1 MMVPLCV
8 HILLLPVPP
17 KCRFL
22 VCQWIE
28 TGSAWSTLLISPV
41 AFRPGDHIRD
51 IEGPHD
57 LETLEHGKDI
67 VVELA
72 SVPARLPGEIATMCI
87 EPPLSRAV
95 ALPLVPGEC
104 VINLGQRL
112 NRYLGRSPDEPR
124 TPFPVQHHDEVA
136 GPRYRF
142 ATLPVIPC
150 QTGSRPLDPGYDEI
164 GQFGRHLRGIT
175 ERSDDM
181 MVVIEPSMAAKCL

>member
-1 MMVPLCV
+1 MVPFCV
-8 HILLLPVPP
+8 RVLLLPVLP
-17 KCRFL
+17 KYRFL

-28 TGSAWSTLLISPV
+28 TGSAWSTPLISPV
-41 AFRPGDHIRD
+41 AFRAGDHMHD
-51 IEGPHD
+51 IERPHD
-57 LETLEHGKDI
+57 LETLEHGEG
-67 VVELA
+67 VVLA
-72 SVPARLPGEIATMCI
+72 SFPARLPGEIATMCI

-124 TPFPVQHHDEVA
+124 TPSPDQHHDEIA

-142 ATLPVIPC
+142 ATLTVIAC
-150 QTGSRPLDPGYDEI
+150 QGGCGPLDPGDDEI

-175 ERSDDM
+175 ERSDDVI
-181 MVVIEPSMAAKCL
+181 VVIEAGGTAKC